1 MAFKYLLSS
10 KEDGDWGSYWD
21 KISVTDHLK
30 NCNTDGLLP
39 YFKKY
44 LSKKSKILEAG
55 CGLGKWVIFWRKRGY
70 DIFGVDSH
78 IPTIKALKN
87 YDKTLS
93 VTVGNVE
100 KLDFSDNEI
109 DIYLSFGVI
118 EHWEEGPQKVLR
130 EAWRVI
136 KSGGLAIVETPLDN
150 WFRRLRRFI
159 RRRKI
164 KGYFHE
170 YRFTKNE
177 LENFVKEAGFKI
189 LETGLKDDLSTDRS
203 IGLWS
208 DYPLLRQ
215 KNSSNF
221 QLNIL
226 GRIIKKFLSP
236 FPWLWSACVVVI
248 AKKP

>member
-1 MAFKYLLSS
+1 MAFKYLLPS

-21 KISVTDHLK
+21 KTSVVDHLK
-30 NCNTDGLLP
+30 DCDTDGLLP

-44 LSKKSKILEAG
+44 FSKKSKILEAG
-55 CGLGKWVIFWRKRGY
+55 CGLGKWVIFWQKRGY
-70 DIFGVDSH
+70 NIFGIDSH
-78 IPTIKALKN
+78 GPTIKILKN
-87 YDKTLS
+87 YDKKLP
-93 VTVGNVE
+93 VAVGNVE
-100 KLDFSDNEI
+100 KLDLPDNNI

-136 KSGGLAIVETPLDN
+136 SLNGLAIIETPLDN
-150 WFRRLRRFI
+150 GFRRLRRLI

-164 KGYFHE
+164 KGYFYE

-177 LENFVKEAGFKI
+177 LENFVKEAGFEI
-189 LETGLKDDLSTDRS
+189 LETGAKDDLNPDRS

-208 DYPLLRQ
+208 DYPFLQQ
-215 KNSSNF
+215 KNSPNF

-236 FPWLWSACVVVI
+236 FPWLWSACVVVV